1 MIKTIKI
8 ITYLAIFGCLPF
20 AHAMDADFSKEQII
34 GTQGFKAKYQFT
46 KQDVRVEQATRCC

>member
-8 ITYLAIFGCLPF
+8 ITYLAIFGCLSF

-46 KQDVRVEQATRCC
+46 K